1 MAISENVPAHQES
14 LEICFQLKDIYD
26 IIFILYHHNMA
37 FPGGRLVKNPPASA
51 GDTRDAGSIP
61 WSKKWQPTPVFSP
74 GKFHGLKTPADLF
87 SEQHHELNSMLSII
101 LASNLLIIRVSNPHP
116 GTPVVL

>member
-1 MAISENVPAHQES
+1 MSFIFEIVMAISENVPAHQES

-51 GDTRDAGSIP
+51 GDTRDYGSGR
-61 WSKKWQPTPVFSP
+61 SP
-74 GKFHGLKTPADLF
+74 GGGRAT
-87 SEQHHELNSMLSII
+87 LSRI
-101 LASNLLIIRVSNPHP
+101 LAWRIPRTEEP
-116 GTPVVL
+116 GRLRSV